1 MCRLFGFRSAVNIGV
16 HHSLVLAENALALQ
30 SHSNPDGWGIGFF
43 EGDQPLIRRGVSK
56 AIGDG
61 DFSRLARFV
70 RSHAVIAHVRL
81 GTIGGNC
88 LENTHPFGFGP
99 WIFAHNGSLRQMH
112 LYEEALL
119 QSIDPDLRSLLR
131 GETDSE
137 RCFYVFLTEL
147 RRLGADLNQQAPGRL
162 ALDAMAA
169 TLACVVALAKQY
181 NAEPPGINFIA
192 TDGRS
197 MAAARLG
204 RGLFFSTQK
213 HYCEKM
219 HECSRWREGE
229 ELPCMHPLRAAEVN
243 HLLISSERISAEDI
257 WEPLAEGELVG
268 IDDSFRFIR
277 EPALSEATSVLDERY
292 ADYYPVDG
300 QDALHEALSDGAGR
314 AG

>member
-30 SHSNPDGWGIGFF
+30 SHRNPDGWGIGFY

-56 AIGDG
+56 AMGDG

-119 QSIDPDLRSLLR
+119 QSIDSDLRDLLR

-137 RCFYVFLTEL
+137 RCFYMFLTEL
-147 RRLGADLNQQAPGRL
+147 RRLGVNLNQQAPGRL

-169 TLACVVALAKQY
+169 TLARLVALAKQHK
-181 NAEPPGINFIA
+181 AEPPGINFIA

-197 MAAARLG
+197 MAAVRLG

-213 HYCEKM
+213 RYCEKM
-219 HECSRWREGE
+219 HECSRWRQGD

-243 HLLISSERISAEDI
+243 HLLIASERISAEDI
-257 WEPLAEGELVG
+257 WEPLAEGEIVG
-268 IDDSFRFIR
+268 IDEDFRFIR
-277 EPALSEATSVLDERY
+277 ESALSEKVAALDERY
-292 ADYYPVDG
+292 AAFYPDDG
-300 QDALHEALSDGAGR
+300 QDALHEALSDA
-314 AG
+314 